1 MSLCNI
7 IKLENRM
14 YKLIPQPAAPA
25 KTGTEEEEEVRGA
38 AGRMDAACAEDRNPG
53 AASAH
58 RADKRQMH
66 AGDVHAAAEENAT
79 YLPLK
84 RIKIATFISPRMDGV
99 TVSSRTRAPFT
110 E

>member
-1 MSLCNI
+1 
-7 IKLENRM
+7 M

-66 AGDVHAAAEENAT
+66 AGGCARRSGGERHLSACKTD
-79 YLPLK
+79 
-84 RIKIATFISPRMDGV
+84 
-99 TVSSRTRAPFT
+99 
-110 E
+110 